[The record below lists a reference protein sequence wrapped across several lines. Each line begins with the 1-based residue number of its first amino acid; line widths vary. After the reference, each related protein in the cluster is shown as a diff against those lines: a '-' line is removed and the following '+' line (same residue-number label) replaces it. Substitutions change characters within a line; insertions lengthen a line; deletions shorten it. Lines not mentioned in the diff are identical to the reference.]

1 MREIFEVSFE
11 SFYGLILLR
20 MFKLSR
26 LNYIARYIRLFSIR
40 IQYFLER
47 KESVLNCFGC
57 L

>member
-26 LNYIARYIRLFSIR
+26 LNYIARYIRLFFIR